1 MAGPRKVASTRE
13 PGRAFDILEPEAGV
27 SDVYVDGFAG
37 MTFSSSV
44 TKVGLYLSVTP
55 VQDNDV
61 TVEQQIINIQLTMPT
76 VNFVEMCISA
86 LKSMNANRTLIEQ
99 ALAEQNSK
107 IASWLNVIQS
117 TDPRESK

>member
-61 TVEQQIINIQLTMPT
+61 TVEQRIINIRLTMPT

-107 IASWLNVIQS
+107 IAS
-117 TDPRESK
+117 